1 MKNIEKINGIFGYKV
16 KIPNFNFENDFEKYK
31 QYFFDFIDNSNM
43 IEGIFIDSCETISE
57 GEPLPELAP
66 ELADHYKSL
75 EYMLKNYNK
84 HDLTFDNHNKIH
96 QLLMKS
102 FLKNAGG
109 YRKHKCWIG
118 RKGCPYFGQ
127 IPNLM
132 KDYIKKV
139 KELEKK
145 DKCARISIF
154 DLHALFEI
162 IHPRTDGNGRE
173 GRIAFNWLN
182 LKYRNEFYVFL
193 YENVQNYY
201 KFLESFHEKFRQ
213 KNPNIKFYKNF
224 TKEEYKKLK
233 QDQEIHRFILMN
245 EKIKLKK

>member
-16 KIPNFNFENDFEKYK
+16 KIPDFNFEKDFEKYK

-66 ELADHYKSL
+66 ESADHYKSL

-84 HDLTFDNHNKIH
+84 HDLTLDDHNKIH

-102 FLKNAGG
+102 FLNNAGE

-118 RKGCPYFGQ
+118 RNGCPYFGQ
-127 IPNLM
+127 IPDLM

-139 KELEKK
+139 EQLKTL
-145 DKCARISIF
+145 DNCTLF
-154 DLHALFEI
+154 NLFNLHAEFET

-182 LKYRNEFYVFL
+182 MRYHSEFYVFL
-193 YENVQNYY
+193 HSKVENYY
-201 KFLESFHEKFRQ
+201 RMLENFQNKFKE
-213 KNPNIKFYKNF
+213 KNPNIKFYKSF
-224 TKEEYKKLK
+224 TKEKYEKLK
-233 QDQEIHRFILMN
+233 QDQEIRMFILMN
-245 EKIKLKK
+245 ENNKS